1 MIEGRSNS
9 SVARLACA
17 GKGRPLAVLVL
28 AAVFLL
34 QITGGGS
41 DFNRLRQAAFDF
53 YQRLQPRAVESIPVA
68 IVDIDEQTLRQFGQ
82 WPWPRTKLASLIE
95 KTHELGALAIGLDI
109 ILAEP
114 DRMSP
119 QEFADDYPGLPA
131 GLESGLR
138 QLPSN
143 DDLLAATLRRVPV
156 VLGRSA
162 LPAAAAL
169 AKGTRFTPVQV
180 EGEGAV
186 PFLIPFSGHLPNVP
200 TVAGSAAGY
209 GYLNATLDPDGVVRR
224 MPALLAV
231 DGKIVPSMGLEL
243 LRVALRAN
251 WLTVTA
257 TKDGIQSV
265 TVGEAV
271 IETDSGGLVTPHFS
285 GHHPQRLVSASE
297 VLSGKASAKKFAG
310 QVVLIGVTGLGLGD
324 VVTTPVSSRI
334 SGVEVQAQFIEN
346 LLFNTRLKR
355 GSEIFKA
362 ELLALALSGA
372 LLIFILPW
380 GGPIRGAA
388 ALGVLLASQF
398 GASFVAFSQAR
409 LLVDPTHAA
418 LGSAVVFLSLVI
430 SHMTEADR
438 KRRALDAELAA
449 GRLITARMSGELAA
463 ARDIQMG
470 ILPDPDDIE
479 GLPPGLV
486 VNAFLEPAREV
497 GGDLYDFFM
506 IDDQRLYFMIGDV
519 SGKGVPASLFMALSK
534 ALCKSAAL
542 RDSTSVADLMMVA
555 NAEISRENPAFMF
568 VTAVA
573 GILDVRTGD
582 IEFCNAGHDHPY
594 VVLPG
599 TPPHPLES
607 VGGPPLCVMD
617 DFPYPVERARLKP
630 GETLLLTTDGVGEA
644 MTVDNEMYGTAR
656 MVDLL
661 ASFSGAA
668 DADDLI
674 PALYKDVKN
683 FVGEAE
689 PNDDITILSIKYQPP
704 GRGVI

>member
-1 MIEGRSNS
+1 VIEGWSNS
-9 SVARLACA
+9 AIARLACA
-17 GKGRPLAVLVL
+17 GHGRPLAASVLVFG
-28 AAVFLL
+28 FLL
-34 QITGGGS
+34 QIAGGS
-41 DFNRLRQAAFDF
+41 DFNRLRQAVFDY

-119 QEFADDYPGLPA
+119 REFAEDYPDLPPGLR
-131 GLESGLR
+131 SGLL

-143 DDLLAATLRRVPV
+143 DDVLAATLRRVPV
-156 VLGRSA
+156 ALGRSA
-162 LPAAAAL
+162 LTRVAAPV
-169 AKGTRFTPVQV
+169 KGTRFTPLQV
-180 EGEGAV
+180 EGDGAER
-186 PFLIPFSGHLPNVP
+186 FLKSFPGHLPNVAA
-200 TVAGSAAGY
+200 VAGSAAGY

-224 MPALLAV
+224 MPALLVV

-243 LRVALRAN
+243 LRIALGAN
-251 WLTVTA
+251 WLTVKA
-257 TKDGIQSV
+257 TSDGIQSA

-271 IETDSGGLVTPHFS
+271 IEIEPGGLVTPHFS

-297 VLSGKASAKKFAG
+297 VLSGKASANKFAG

-355 GSEIFKA
+355 GPEIFQA
-362 ELLALALSGA
+362 ELLALVLSGV
-372 LLIFILPW
+372 LLVIVLPW
-380 GGPIRGAA
+380 GGLLPGAA
-388 ALGVLLASQF
+388 LLSVLLASQF
-398 GASFVAFSQAR
+398 GASFLAFSQAR
-409 LLVDPTHAA
+409 LLVDPSHAA
-418 LGSAVVFLSLVI
+418 LGSAVVFLSLVMT
-430 SHMTEADR
+430 HMTEADR

-449 GRLITARMSGELAA
+449 ERLITARMAGELAA

-470 ILPDPDDIE
+470 ILPNPDEIE
-479 GLPPGLV
+479 GLPPALV

-506 IDDQRLYFMIGDV
+506 IDDHRLYFMIGDV

-534 ALCKSAAL
+534 ALCKSAVL
-542 RDSTSVADLMMVA
+542 RDSSSVADLMMVA
-555 NAEISRENPAFMF
+555 NTEISRENPAFMF

-573 GILDVRTGD
+573 GIIDARTGD

-599 TPPHPLES
+599 KPPHPLES
-607 VGGPPLCVMD
+607 IGGPPLCVMD
-617 DFPYPVERARLKP
+617 DFPYPVERARLNP

-656 MVDLL
+656 MVGLL
-661 ASFSGAA
+661 ASYSGAA
-668 DADDLI
+668 EADDLI

-704 GRGVI
+704 A

>member
-1 MIEGRSNS
+1 VVEGWSNS
-9 SVARLACA
+9 AIARLACA
-17 GKGRPLAVLVL
+17 GQGRPLAAVVL
-28 AAVFLL
+28 AIVFLL
-34 QITGGGS
+34 QISGGDS
-41 DFNRLRQAAFDF
+41 DFNRLRQAVFDF
-53 YQRLQPRAVESIPVA
+53 YQRLQPRVVESIPVA
-68 IVDIDEQTLRQFGQ
+68 IVDIDEKTLRQFGQ
-82 WPWPRTKLASLIE
+82 WPWPRTKLANLIE

-119 QEFADDYPGLPA
+119 QEFAEDYPDLPPGLK
-131 GLESGLR
+131 SGLR

-143 DDLLAATLRRVPV
+143 DDVLAATLSRVPV
-156 VLGRSA
+156 ALGRSA
-162 LPAAAAL
+162 LAAAASPV
-169 AKGTRFTPVQV
+169 KGTRFTPVQV
-180 EGEGAV
+180 EGDGAV
-186 PFLIPFSGHLPNVP
+186 SFLRSFPGHLPNVP
-200 TVAGSAAGY
+200 AVARSAAGF

-243 LRVALRAN
+243 LRVALGAN
-251 WLTVTA
+251 WLTVKVTNG
-257 TKDGIQSV
+257 GIQSV
-265 TVGEAV
+265 TAGQAV
-271 IETDSGGLVTPHFS
+271 IETDPAGLVTPHFS
-285 GHHPQRLVSASE
+285 GHHPQRLVSASD
-297 VLSGKASAKKFAG
+297 VLSGEAAAKKFAG
-310 QVVLIGVTGLGLGD
+310 QVVLIGVTGLGLSD

-355 GSEIFKA
+355 GPEMFKI
-362 ELLALALSGA
+362 EVLALVLSGL

-380 GGPIRGAA
+380 SGPIQAVVL
-388 ALGVLLASQF
+388 LGVLLASQF
-398 GASFVAFSQAR
+398 GASFLAFSKEQM
-409 LLVDPTHAA
+409 LVDPSHAA
-418 LGSAVVFLSLVI
+418 LGSAVVFLSLVMT
-430 SHMTEADR
+430 HMTEADR

-449 GRLITARMSGELAA
+449 ERLITARMAGELAA

-470 ILPDPDDIE
+470 ILPDPNDID

-534 ALCKSAAL
+534 ALCKSAVL
-542 RDSTSVADLMMVA
+542 RDSSSVADLMMVA

-573 GILDVRTGD
+573 GIIDAGTGE

-599 TPPHPLES
+599 QPPHPLES
-607 VGGPPLCVMD
+607 IGGPPLCVMD
-617 DFPYPVERARLKP
+617 DFPYPVERARLNP
-630 GETLLLTTDGVGEA
+630 GETLVLTTDGVGEA

-656 MVDLL
+656 MVDNL
-661 ASFSGAA
+661 ASFSGAG
-668 DADDLI
+668 DADELI
-674 PALYKDVKN
+674 PALYQDVKN

-689 PNDDITILSIKYQPP
+689 PNDDITILSIKYQPSA
-704 GRGVI
+704 